1 MSANFN
7 CQIVSTEQSEA
18 VITGEDAVTTIL
30 EQLESAGI
38 QVESQCR
45 SGYCGACRLKKK
57 SGEVKYD
64 NDRWLMLD
72 RMKFWLA
79 VVDLVASWYC
89 IFNFN
94 TDSIR
99 VRLTYGK

>member
-38 QVESQCR
+38 R
-45 SGYCGACRLKKK
+45 GGIT
-57 SGEVKYD
+57 
-64 NDRWLMLD
+64 MP
-72 RMKFWLA
+72 FWL
-79 VVDLVASWYC
+79 LRCMSTQEK
-89 IFNFN
+89 I
-94 TDSIR
+94 
-99 VRLTYGK
+99 G

>member
-1 MSANFN
+1 MVASGSDIMNQLPRGVMSANFN

-45 SGYCGACRLKKK
+45 SGYCGACRLKKNR
-57 SGEVKYD
+57 VK
-64 NDRWLMLD
+64 
-72 RMKFWLA
+72 
-79 VVDLVASWYC
+79 
-89 IFNFN
+89 
-94 TDSIR
+94 
-99 VRLTYGK
+99 

>member
-1 MSANFN
+1 MSGNFN
-7 CQIVSTEQSEA
+7 CQIVFTEQKET

-64 NDRWLMLD
+64 NDP
-72 RMKFWLA
+72 LA
-79 VVDLVASWYC
+79 YVGQDEILPCCCRPCGPPGTGYLILILIQSE
-89 IFNFN
+89 
-94 TDSIR
+94 
-99 VRLTYGK
+99 

>member
-1 MSANFN
+1 MSGNFN
-7 CQIVSTEQSEA
+7 CQIVFTEQNET

-64 NDRWLMLD
+64 NDP
-72 RMKFWLA
+72 LA
-79 VVDLVASWYC
+79 YVGQDEILPCCCRPCGPLVLA
-89 IFNFN
+89 I
-94 TDSIR
+94 
-99 VRLTYGK
+99 

>member
-64 NDRWLMLD
+64 NDP
-72 RMKFWLA
+72 LA
-79 VVDLVASWYC
+79 YVGQDEILPCCGRPCGLLVLY
-89 IFNFN
+89 I
-94 TDSIR
+94 
-99 VRLTYGK
+99 

>member
-38 QVESQCR
+38 
-45 SGYCGACRLKKK
+45 
-57 SGEVKYD
+57 
-64 NDRWLMLD
+64 RWNHN
-72 RMKFWLA
+72 A
-79 VVDLVASWYC
+79 VLVIAVHVDSRK
-89 IFNFN
+89 I
-94 TDSIR
+94 
-99 VRLTYGK
+99 G